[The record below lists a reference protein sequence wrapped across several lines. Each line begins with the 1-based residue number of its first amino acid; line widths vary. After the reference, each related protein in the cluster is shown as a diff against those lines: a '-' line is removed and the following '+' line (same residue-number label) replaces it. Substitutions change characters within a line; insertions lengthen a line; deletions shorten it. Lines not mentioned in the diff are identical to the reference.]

1 MKLKAKGVDIHI
13 NYVGTSSTPQL
24 FSSSIHVHTSPLYTL
39 QFNKILSRFQRRS
52 SRKKK
57 KKKKKMGSEE
67 KGFKSDEETQLTV
80 CKTSLFFAGDGFTAY
95 DCKGQLIFRVDSY
108 SPQVRDKDQLILM
121 DASGRCLVS
130 LRRKFS
136 GTRSQYWVNSSPC
149 SMRPLAA
156 VHAGISRIL
165 SLQVTS
171 VRARPSLHN
180 RWEGYLGEGKEGDE
194 PIFSVKR
201 SWMIGR
207 SGLTVEIYQNPG
219 EEYQIEGSFSRR
231 TCTMY
236 DAVTKEVMAEIR
248 RKVNVAANV
257 VLGKDVFSLLLKPG
271 FDAAFAMA
279 LVLVLDQVSGR
290 DDGLVDV
297 ILADSVVVR
306 TGSVRQP
313 VKIVDHRAIQSERLD
328 RIKPVDFD
336 LSI

>member
-1 MKLKAKGVDIHI
+1 MK
-13 NYVGTSSTPQL
+13 YQE
-24 FSSSIHVHTSPLYTL
+24 
-39 QFNKILSRFQRRS
+39 R
-52 SRKKK
+52 KK

-108 SPQVRDKDQLILM
+108 GPQVRDKDQLILM

-130 LRRKFS
+130 LRRK
-136 GTRSQYWVNSSPC
+136 
-149 SMRPLAA
+149 
-156 VHAGISRIL
+156 
-165 SLQVTS
+165 
-171 VRARPSLHN
+171 RPSLHN
-180 RWEGYLGEGKEGDE
+180 RWEGYLGERKEGDK

-231 TCTMY
+231 SCTMY

-257 VLGKDVFSLLLKPG
+257 ILGKDVFSLLLKPG

-279 LVLVLDQVSGR
+279 LVLVLDQVSSG

-297 ILADSVVVR
+297 ILGDSMVVR
-306 TGSVRQP
+306 TGSVREP